1 MQYTLEVYKMNTWI
15 GLGFLVF
22 VLKLGV
28 FWISL
33 GIPSDSLRYPKDSI
47 EGYKA
52 LNTLAGNKE
61 WSISM
66 NDMLHKDTSVH
77 NKSFNL
83 ALRGVGQSYKI
94 RYSYYHI
101 HKIYTFSY
109 YKCVHYWDLK

>member
-1 MQYTLEVYKMNTWI
+1 MYY
-15 GLGFLVF
+15 

-33 GIPSDSLRYPKDSI
+33 GIPSDSLRYPKDPI

-52 LNTLAGNKE
+52 LIWLLSSLNTLAGNKE

-77 NKSFNL
+77 KKSFNL
-83 ALRGVGQSYKI
+83 ALKEAGQSCKV
-94 RYSYYHI
+94 RYSYYYI

-109 YKCVHYWDLK
+109 FKCVHY